1 MVFLLE
7 LGSVSK
13 DMEDSLIDTIA
24 HFRLIVVSQSSGACN
39 FVSGSGRGG
48 RILELI
54 KRDFFDIDFVPFTQ
68 QEFELFKKTV
78 VSTRQ
83 KLLSQEETVRLTN
96 YNPLLLSLITS
107 LPFQK
112 PNGAINKIK
121 TVIRGA
127 VADISCSLKANKFD
141 RISESLP
148 KSMDMLIKAANGVK
162 LTENEYGEYLQTW
175 IHAEHITFISKHY
188 KRGYLLEMNFPTC
201 YRELLK
207 MLHRHKN
214 EENVRKHSHIIDGA
228 YFEDD
233 FCSQV
238 KTLNVIY
245 SKKEEG
251 MSARLDLKAITFSF
265 TASVSL
271 TFGSPL
277 KAVAEGILYQL
288 RPCHPVIDAVAY
300 VKVKKIQWLLL
311 IQVSLSAYDK
321 HRSQIQHLKN
331 YVIGCEKNQPKEDK
345 PKPTKAGKS
354 RENGKTR
361 KNNKSEKTKENKP
374 KRKRLKKN
382 DDATEI
388 NWINYYSKMVPQ
400 EKDMTLQIMYIYIS
414 PRTFGE
420 KVPASPVTN
429 YNLRS
434 STNPDERQIVFFG
447 LALQGSPSADF
458 INRLEVLATKV

>member
-1 MVFLLE
+1 M
-7 LGSVSK
+7 K
-13 DMEDSLIDTIA
+13 
-24 HFRLIVVSQSSGACN
+24 
-39 FVSGSGRGG
+39 
-48 RILELI
+48 LI
-54 KRDFFDIDFVPFTQ
+54 KSDFFDIDFIPFTQ

-78 VSTRQ
+78 VGTRQ
-83 KLLSQEETVRLTN
+83 KVLSQEETVRLTN
-96 YNPLLLSLITS
+96 YNPLLLSKITS
-107 LPFQK
+107 LPFEK
-112 PNGAINKIK
+112 PRGAINKIK
-121 TVIRGA
+121 TVIRDA
-127 VADISCSLKANKFD
+127 VADILCSLKANKFD
-141 RISESLP
+141 WISESLP

-162 LTENEYGEYLQTW
+162 LTENEYDEYLQTW
-175 IHAEHITFISKHY
+175 IHAEHITFISKRY
-188 KRGYLLEMNFPTC
+188 ERGYLLEMNFPTC

-214 EENVRKHSHIIDGA
+214 VENVRKHSHIIDGA

-238 KTLNVIY
+238 KTLDVIY
-245 SKKEEG
+245 SRKEEG
-251 MSARLDLKAITFSF
+251 MSAQDDLKSITFSF

-300 VKVKKIQWLLL
+300 VKVEKIQWLLL

-321 HRSQIQHLKN
+321 HGSKVQDLKN
-331 YVIGCEKNQPKEDK
+331 YVIGCETNPPKEDK
-345 PKPTKAGKS
+345 PKPTKAG
-354 RENGKTR
+354 NP
-361 KNNKSEKTKENKP
+361 EKTGKPGKPLRKPRKTEP
-374 KRKRLKKN
+374 KRKRCKKN
-382 DDATEI
+382 DDPTKI

-400 EKDMTLQIMYIYIS
+400 EQDMTLQIMYIYIS

-429 YNLRS
+429 YILRS

-447 LALQGSPSADF
+447 LALQGSPSANF
-458 INRLEVLATKV
+458 INRLEVIATEV